1 MAKVSM
7 NLQDS
12 FLNAARRQN
21 ALVTIVLT
29 DGSELKGKVSG
40 FDNFTVIIDVGK
52 VQHLVYKHAIG
63 TIFPDKPLERK
74 APNSRPIEPYTAKS
88 IPNGSNATKS
98 ISVPDTANVTPEKI
112 EEFKKIMEGQKTT

>member
-1 MAKVSM
+1 MAKISM

-29 DGSELKGKVSG
+29 NGSELKGKVSG

-74 APNSRPIEPYTAKS
+74 MPNSRPNEVTA
-88 IPNGSNATKS
+88 NANKAATA
-98 ISVPDTANVTPEKI
+98 PAPAPANVTPDKI
-112 EEFKKIMEGQKTT
+112 EQFKKIMESH